1 MAMSYSVLCI
11 SLIVFLRSIS
21 VAALGG
27 YELFCFVCQ
36 PVRISSFYF
45 CGCFGRPPKLMGRA
59 QEKANTHEI
68 QK

>member
-27 YELFCFVCQ
+27 YELFCFVYQ
-36 PVRISSFYF
+36 PDRISSFYF
-45 CGCFGRPPKLMGRA
+45 SGCSGWL
-59 QEKANTHEI
+59 
-68 QK
+68 